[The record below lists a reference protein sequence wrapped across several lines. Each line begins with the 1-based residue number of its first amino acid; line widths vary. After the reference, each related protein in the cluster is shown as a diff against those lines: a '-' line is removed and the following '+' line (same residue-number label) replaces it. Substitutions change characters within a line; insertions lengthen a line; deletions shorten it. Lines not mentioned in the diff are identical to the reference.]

1 VTGTDVYVHVHVHLV
16 MAGTFPLRVA
26 DLLFA
31 DDRLIVPEYEFLT
44 PLFGLARG
52 QTTDAGRVARER
64 YANEGVAG
72 LVEAAERT
80 HRVAYEDLDAVRLY
94 EGGSLG
100 RPKVAV
106 DVSEGPPYAYRI
118 HAPVDIDE
126 LTEALTS
133 LGTRRG
139 FNVDRS
145 GSLGFSPINSL
156 HRFLADR

>member
-1 VTGTDVYVHVHVHLV
+1 VTGTDVHVHVHLV

-31 DDRLIVPEYEFLT
+31 DDRLMVPEYEFLT

-52 QTTDAGRVARER
+52 QTADAGQVARER
-64 YANEGVAG
+64 YANEGITG

-80 HRVAYEDLDAVRLY
+80 HRVTYEDLDAVRLY
-94 EGGSLG
+94 EGGGLG
-100 RPKVAV
+100 RPKLAV

-139 FNVDRS
+139 FDVDRFR
-145 GSLGFSPINSL
+145 SLGFSPTNSL
-156 HRFLADR
+156 RRFLADR